1 MKLFDIILYIV
12 LFEVVIGGINTSG
25 LFSTTVETMEITA
38 IEDSIAKIE
47 EVADPEGVS
56 SDPSAFGLLKGA
68 YAALNIFRS
77 VVLSMIY
84 FYAPLTALGVPRLI
98 ALPIQVGLWFMYIA
112 WGYQAF
118 TGRSLKNT
126 E

>member
-1 MKLFDIILYIV
+1 MRLFDIILFIV
-12 LFEVVIGGINTSG
+12 LFEVFIGALNVSG
-25 LFSTTVETMEITA
+25 LFPTTVETMEITA

-47 EVADPEGVS
+47 QVANPEGVS

-68 YAALNIFRS
+68 FAALNIFRS

-84 FYAPLTALGVPRLI
+84 LYAPMKALGMPHII
-98 ALPIQVGLWFMYIA
+98 ALPIQVGIWFLYVA
-112 WGYQAF
+112 WAFQVF
-118 TGRSLKNT
+118 TGRSLKNI